1 VKPET
6 LLSYRLG
13 ICYARANHL
22 KGSEMQDPFDFSA
35 FVEKASNPDD
45 ETRREMLRDAVS
57 DEMGSAMGEVA
68 PRIWSILQDQMKKDP
83 QNNIHLN
90 AVINAAIFAILGWA
104 AACTPK
110 GETNSLDNDEVLRD
124 KIMKNADN
132 ALANA
137 RDQGGE
143 MALIASNIGRLKLLQ
158 DANENLAQIITSNS
172 MIIQGIHKTIQNMG
186 KPPA

>member
-1 VKPET
+1 MRD
-6 LLSYRLG
+6 S
-13 ICYARANHL
+13 
-22 KGSEMQDPFDFSA
+22 FDFSA
-35 FVEKASNPDD
+35 FVKKASNPDD
-45 ETRREMLRDAVS
+45 ETRREILRDAVS
-57 DEMGSAMGEVA
+57 DEMGCAMGEVA

-90 AVINAAIFAILGWA
+90 AVINAAIFAILSWA

-110 GETNSLDNDEVLRD
+110 GETNGLDNDEVLRD
-124 KIMKNADN
+124 KIMKNVDN

-143 MALIASNIGRLKLLQ
+143 MSMIAHNAGKLKLLE
-158 DANENLAQIITSNS
+158 DANADLAQIITSNS
-172 MIIQGIHKTIQNMG
+172 MIIQGIHKTIQSMG